1 MGNSIGPRHLQ
12 RGYLFEIP
20 ITLFI
25 LVVVL
30 AVLMPRLSL
39 TGQKVLLVIAAA
51 AVLFCLFYLIVMP
64 GRVPGTSGRG
74 GLFWRVALFLGC
86 AAAIV
91 AGVGTFVLR

>member
-1 MGNSIGPRHLQ
+1 MGNSIGPRQLQ
-12 RGYLFEIP
+12 RGYLLEIP
-20 ITLFI
+20 IMLFI
-25 LVVVL
+25 VMVVL

-51 AVLFCLFYLIVMP
+51 AILFCLFCMVVMP
-64 GRVPGTSGRG
+64 GWVPGSSGRG
-74 GLFWRVALFLGC
+74 GLVWRIALFLGC